1 MWYSIYLGDTSLAS
15 CRTSVCVSPRPRW
28 STYCQFCPTSGF
40 VTWPGSSHHPSES
53 CWNTESQLK
62 FPELDGTVSKHSV
75 LASSHILFCSEYCS
89 KSCKFDSS
97 PKFFTALKQ
106 ISSAFWERA
115 GSLAAP
121 PEHTVLVYM
130 NAVCLSWPLRKLGQ
144 LWVTLAGVMCL
155 YVRVKFGLQSS
166 FIESFME
173 ILCSHYAQ
181 IFTFGWEDSPPSI
194 SLVVFF
200 FLLYVISTRR
210 GQKVLCIMPC
220 ELKNNVQVFNWYFS

>member
-1 MWYSIYLGDTSLAS
+1 
-15 CRTSVCVSPRPRW
+15 
-28 STYCQFCPTSGF
+28 
-40 VTWPGSSHHPSES
+40 
-53 CWNTESQLK
+53 
-62 FPELDGTVSKHSV
+62 
-75 LASSHILFCSEYCS
+75 
-89 KSCKFDSS
+89 
-97 PKFFTALKQ
+97 
-106 ISSAFWERA
+106 
-115 GSLAAP
+115 
-121 PEHTVLVYM
+121 
-130 NAVCLSWPLRKLGQ
+130 
-144 LWVTLAGVMCL
+144 MCL

-220 ELKNNVQVFNWYFS
+220 ELKNNVQVFNWYFSKVQKKKNKSLSVLEALSACPIAASHPG